1 MNLVE
6 RAKNILVS
14 PAKEWEVIKTEQ
26 TTVNQL
32 IMSYVLLLA
41 AIPAVAGFIGY
52 TVFGV
57 SWGLGSFQLP
67 FDLGIKWAIVT
78 YVLSIVGVFIIAYI
92 MDMLAPSFG
101 STKDLVTSMKVVVYS
116 FTASWIGG
124 IFQIFPALSII
135 AALAGIYSLVLL
147 YQGIKIVKQ
156 VPQDKLV
163 GYFVTVIIAFI
174 VVYFIT
180 GWIVSSLTFGS
191 NLNSIMNPY

>member
-6 RAKNILVS
+6 RVKNILVS
-14 PAKEWEVIKTEQ
+14 PTKEWEVIKSEQ
-26 TTVNQL
+26 TTVKDL
-32 IMSYVLLLA
+32 IMSYALLLA
-41 AIPAVAGFIGY
+41 AIPAIAGLIGFS
-52 TVFGV
+52 VFGI
-57 SWGLGSFQLP
+57 SWGFGSYKVP
-67 FDLGIKWAIVT
+67 FDLGIKWAIAT

-116 FTASWIGG
+116 FTASWVGG
-124 IFQIFPALSII
+124 IFQIFPVLSII

-147 YQGIKIVKQ
+147 YQGMKIVKQ

-163 GYFVTVIIAFI
+163 GYFVTLIIASI

-191 NLNSIMNPY
+191 IMNSMMNPY